1 MARLHRSSMTTL
13 IAEITGGKLAEGE
26 LLPRE
31 VDLAARFGVSRGVA
45 RECIRALEERGLV
58 TVKHGRGASV
68 APSAGWDIFDADVL
82 GALLVGPAGAGLI
95 AEAIECREIL
105 EVEAAAL
112 AAERAS
118 AEDLR
123 ALADAYARMAA
134 CAGRARRSPAF
145 ADELYEADVAFHQAI
160 ARAARNRP
168 LGHMLEPIHGAIAA
182 ASRALLE
189 TPDAPAAYQH
199 ILSAIAG
206 RDPEAARAAM
216 RSYLTELSRSLRAPG
231 ALTRAGGRPPHP
243 AAA

>member
-1 MARLHRSSMTTL
+1 V
-13 IAEITGGKLAEGE
+13 LAEGE

-45 RECIRALEERGLV
+45 RESIRALEERGLV
-58 TVKHGRGASV
+58 TVKHGRGATV
-68 APSAGWDIFDADVL
+68 APSSSWDIFDSDVL
-82 GALLVGPAGAGLI
+82 GALLTGPAGAGLI
-95 AEAIECREIL
+95 AESIECREIL

-118 AEDLR
+118 ADDLR
-123 ALADAYARMAA
+123 AMADAYARMAA
-134 CAGRARRSPAF
+134 SASRARRSAAF
-145 ADELYEADVAFHQAI
+145 AEELYEADVEFHQTI

-168 LGHMLEPIHGAIAA
+168 LSHMLEPIHGAIAA
-182 ASRALLE
+182 ASRALLRAD
-189 TPDAPAAYQH
+189 DAPAADLAGYQR

-216 RSYLTELSRSLRAPG
+216 RDYLAELSRSLRAPG
-231 ALTRAGGRPPHP
+231 ALTRSGHS